1 MDQRLART
9 LRARGLDVQTALDA
23 DMIERPDEDH
33 LAHAAEHDRVL
44 YSFNVGDFYR
54 LHTRFLEQGRGHAGV
69 VLAQQQRYAVGEQM
83 RRLHCVGCRPHRRRN
98 AQPCRVP
105 FGLGH
110 CLTWTVVLIAH
121 RLPGRSRTW
130 TCVYVPRAR
139 GVWLRR
145 ARTTR
150 CARAGSRA
158 FARRPEMQRL

>member
-1 MDQRLART
+1 MDQRLARA

-83 RRLHCVGCRPHRRRN
+83 RRLLALAAGRTEEEMRN
-98 AQPCRVP
+98 RVP

-130 TCVYVPRAR
+130 TCVYVPGAR

>member
-1 MDQRLART
+1 MDQRLARA

-83 RRLHCVGCRPHRRRN
+83 RRLLALAAGRTEEEMRN
-98 AQPCRVP
+98 RVE
-105 FGLGH
+105 FLSAWD
-110 CLTWTVVLIAH
+110 TA
-121 RLPGRSRTW
+121 
-130 TCVYVPRAR
+130 
-139 GVWLRR
+139 
-145 ARTTR
+145 
-150 CARAGSRA
+150 
-158 FARRPEMQRL
+158 